1 MLMSTLPSIAAKE
14 ESDDSIGALIREFLG
29 CPGGE
34 KKCFSGK
41 IEYKGFI
48 LEGTWYMD

>member
-1 MLMSTLPSIAAKE
+1 MLVSAIPIFAVDIEK
-14 ESDDSIGALIREFLG
+14 DDSVGETIRELLG

-41 IEYKGFI
+41 ITVKGVEF
-48 LEGTWYMD
+48 EGDGI